1 MLLGRNNEKKGKM
14 RVEFKLN
21 GIELEEEYFC
31 RVKLEWNLIE
41 RQFICFSLIRE
52 QLERQIIIR

>member
-1 MLLGRNNEKKGKM
+1 MLLGRNNEKKGKI

-31 RVKLEWNLIE
+31 RVRLE
-41 RQFICFSLIRE
+41 
-52 QLERQIIIR
+52 